1 MSTKL
6 DKRSYLKT
14 LRTQFYDKN
23 NFNMI
28 TKLIGNSIKDNYNFN
43 INKKDKEFILEKMK
57 ETYKNEKTSIN
68 KELNL
73 NDNIQILNKIILKES
88 LNELD
93 QYYTQRKETL
103 LKEKH
108 KLNERPVS
116 TNDNK
121 LNSDILESIEKVTNL
136 SKSEFGPNHFK
147 ELVTNYKIIE
157 KNREK
162 EKKLYEDINYTKEKI
177 LHTDKKQS
185 ILEFMYNFNIF
196 IMVLLVIIFSILLL
210 VYFYKL

>member
-1 MSTKL
+1 MYKLRMSTSKLSSSLIDSCDKLYSKGVIGDTGL
-6 DKRSYLKT
+6 DKCKKLKEANILSDVT
-14 LRTQFYDKN
+14 ESEVEKFEKQLYTNTIN
-23 NFNMI
+23 NHNN
-28 TKLIGNSIKDNYNFN
+28 KLMGDFLKKKKDVELVIKDFKN
-43 INKKDKEFILEKMK
+43 I
-57 ETYKNEKTSIN
+57 
-68 KELNL
+68 ELNKL
-73 NDNIQILNKIILKES
+73 YKRNIHNYSKLKQ
-88 LNELD
+88 NN
-93 QYYTQRKETL
+93 TETI
-103 LKEKH
+103 
-108 KLNERPVS
+108 
-116 TNDNK
+116 NK

-162 EKKLYEDINYTKEKI
+162 EKKLFEDINYTKEKI